1 MDYLNYTLSLL
12 TQLFLT
18 LALEPG
24 SRMLKEAELSQ
35 GHTCKVKSLGVG
47 VCVCGGCRCG
57 CVCVY
62 ETEKT
67 QRRTEANL
75 IPKSNSECPLF
86 FLKNLAVCLCVC

>member
-47 VCVCGGCRCG
+47 VSV
-57 CVCVY
+57 CVCV
-62 ETEKT
+62 
-67 QRRTEANL
+67 
-75 IPKSNSECPLF
+75 
-86 FLKNLAVCLCVC
+86 CV

>member
-47 VCVCGGCRCG
+47 VSV

-62 ETEKT
+62 ETEK

-75 IPKSNSECPLF
+75 IPKSNSRVPFVF
-86 FLKNLAVCLCVC
+86 FKESFAVCLCVC

>member
-47 VCVCGGCRCG
+47 VSV
-57 CVCVY
+57 CVCVCMR
-62 ETEKT
+62 
-67 QRRTEANL
+67 QRNREGQRQ
-75 IPKSNSECPLF
+75 I
-86 FLKNLAVCLCVC
+86 